1 MNFNVKEVIFKGN
14 TEVGEREEA
23 IKNVK
28 YMSKVVVNQA
38 LFDFAGVLYK
48 LYILLA
54 GIDIINSG
62 IFEGRSND
70 KFTTMMLIF
79 GLCFVIEMF
88 IDYVISITG
97 DVTKGIIIMYVTISI
112 FLIGTAVIA
121 PVADVKQVLILLFV
135 EYFIANGILYL
146 NKRVK
151 YNKLEKE
158 NINIINE
165 AGINNVELR
174 IIENTKNNLNV
185 VLSIKNMT
193 TNKESYGKTF
203 SIKDIR
209 GVITKGTTYMLIDN
223 KQGFKAVLKTN
234 EEQLKRIN
242 AFIYGINT
250 KMLDEAPTINLFK
263 ALQQSLCIPAKASRA
278 NGLFSFQQAEEEDL
292 GELDKELSNK
302 QEELKEIINERETL
316 EI

>member
-1 MNFNVKEVIFKGN
+1 MNFNIREIIFKGN
-14 TEVGEREEA
+14 TEVNEKEKA
-23 IKNVK
+23 IKTVK
-28 YMSKVVVNQA
+28 HMSKVVVNQS
-38 LFDFAGVLYK
+38 LFNFADLLYK
-48 LYILLA
+48 VYILLA
-54 GIDIINSG
+54 GIAIINSG

-70 KFTTMMLIF
+70 KFTTIMLIF

-97 DVTKGIIIMYVTISI
+97 DITKGLIIMYVTISI
-112 FLIGTAVIA
+112 FLLGTAVIA

-135 EYFIANGILYL
+135 EYFIAIGILYL
-146 NKRVK
+146 NKRIK
-151 YNKLEKE
+151 SNKLEKE

-165 AGINNVELR
+165 AGINNVVLR

-193 TNKESYGKTF
+193 TNNESYGRTF
-203 SIKDIR
+203 DIEDIR
-209 GVITKGTTYMLIDN
+209 GIITKDKIYMIIDN
-223 KQGFKAVLKTN
+223 KQGFKAVLKIN

-250 KMLDEAPTINLFK
+250 GLLNEAPTVNLFK
-263 ALQQSLCIPAKASRA
+263 ALQQSLCVPAKASRVD
-278 NGLFSFQQAEEEDL
+278 GLLSFQQAEEEDL
-292 GELDKELSNK
+292 GELDKELNSN
-302 QEELKEIINERETL
+302 QDELKEVIDERETL